1 MEVVLDLFFH
11 FQVEVRKNMKDN
23 LLNKTTNGKAKTN
36 IRLMMKNPCKS
47 KYLHSL

>member
-23 LLNKTTNGKAKTN
+23 LLNKTTNGKAK
-36 IRLMMKNPCKS
+36 
-47 KYLHSL
+47 KYTPYDEESM